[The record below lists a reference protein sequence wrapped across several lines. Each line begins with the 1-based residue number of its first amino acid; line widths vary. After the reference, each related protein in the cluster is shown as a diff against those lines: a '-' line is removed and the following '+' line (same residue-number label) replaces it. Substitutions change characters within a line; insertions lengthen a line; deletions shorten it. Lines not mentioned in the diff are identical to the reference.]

1 MGAGDAADR
10 VRLSR
15 AVCATV
21 GLTGA
26 PVEPQL
32 PGLAGAVAA
41 GAVGQRQAARL
52 AATFDKFPS
61 TISQDLRDSVEQFL
75 VVQAQQLPPVVFGRV
90 ARQIELM
97 ADPDGPP
104 EERDAHEKMEFRF
117 GHRRDNRLTPCYGL
131 LDDLTTET
139 LRTAFGAICAPAA
152 TRNRETHP
160 AHPADATDPADPA
173 HPADPAGATD
183 PAERS
188 RTAPTATVDADDPPA
203 PTRTPDDTT
212 AEPSAGHPTDDP
224 TCPTG
229 DHPCPTGEEPAGP
242 DEEPPGPD
250 EEPATKGAT
259 PATHRR
265 CGDPA
270 GSLTTGR
277 RWAPSPPTTHP
288 H

>member
-32 PGLAGAVAA
+32 SGLADAVAA

-61 TISQDLRDSVEQFL
+61 TISQDLRDSVERFL
-75 VVQAQQLPPVVFGRV
+75 VVQTQQLPPVVFGRV

-117 GHRRDNRLTPCYGL
+117 GHRRDNGLTPCYGL
-131 LDDLTTET
+131 LDDLTTEA

-160 AHPADATDPADPA
+160 TDPANPTRPADPA
-173 HPADPAGATD
+173 RPADRQTPPTRRSAPERRPPQQSTPTTRPHRRERPTSPPRNPPPAI
-183 PAERS
+183 P
-188 RTAPTATVDADDPPA
+188 PTTPPA
-203 PTRTPDDTT
+203 PATTPAPPARNPPVRTRNP
-212 AEPSAGHPTDDP
+212 
-224 TCPTG
+224 
-229 DHPCPTGEEPAGP
+229 PA
-242 DEEPPGPD
+242 
-250 EEPATKGAT
+250 KGAT